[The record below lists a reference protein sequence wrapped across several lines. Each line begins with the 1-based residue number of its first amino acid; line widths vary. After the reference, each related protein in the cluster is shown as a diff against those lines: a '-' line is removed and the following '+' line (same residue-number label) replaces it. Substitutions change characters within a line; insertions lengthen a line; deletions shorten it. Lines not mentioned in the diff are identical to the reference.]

1 MNCIIIDDENHCIKT
16 LTRLLETDFREVKV
30 LATCLDSTKA
40 YNLIQEYKPDFI
52 FLDIEMPLL
61 NGFDLLSKREL
72 EVVRSLAEGLT
83 NREIAEKLGLSQHTV
98 KNYLFRVFDKLGVS
112 SRVELLFMTLSQAG
126 SHGL

>member
-52 FLDIEMPLL
+52 FLDIECPA
-61 NGFDLLSKREL
+61 EW
-72 EVVRSLAEGLT
+72 VRSAFNVRGP
-83 NREIAEKLGLSQHTV
+83 
-98 KNYLFRVFDKLGVS
+98 LF
-112 SRVELLFMTLSQAG
+112 
-126 SHGL
+126 